1 MVDID
6 TLKTGSFENELIFNT
21 ARSSGPGGQHVNKTS
36 TKVELRFN
44 IPASELLNDKEKET
58 LLEKLKNKINKEN
71 ELIIV
76 SQSLRSQQKNK
87 EEAIDKFYKTIAKAL
102 TASKKRIKTIP
113 SAVSKEKRLEEKHK
127 QSEKKERR
135 KPPET

>member
-1 MVDID
+1 MDID
-6 TLKTGSFENELIFNT
+6 TLKTRNFENEFIFNT
-21 ARSSGPGGQHVNKTS
+21 VRSSGPGGQHVNKTS

-44 IPASELLNDKEKET
+44 ITASELLNDKEKET

-76 SQSLRSQQKNK
+76 SQSSRSQQKNK
-87 EEAIDKFYKTIAKAL
+87 EEAIEKFYKTIAKAL
-102 TASKKRIKTIP
+102 KPEKKRKKTTP
-113 SAVSKEKRLEEKHK
+113 PTVSKEKRLEDKRK

-135 KPPET
+135 KPPEI